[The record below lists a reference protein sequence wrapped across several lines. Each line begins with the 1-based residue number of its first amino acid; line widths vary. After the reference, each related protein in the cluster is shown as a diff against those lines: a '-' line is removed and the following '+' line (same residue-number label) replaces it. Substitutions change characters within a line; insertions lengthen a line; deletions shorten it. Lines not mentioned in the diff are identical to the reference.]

1 MRSIVPR
8 HIHPRAETPLQPTS
22 TLPSGGSTPTSLQAL
37 SSEIDNL
44 QAEILRS
51 EEQLAALRSSV
62 DNLVSTSNTLTA
74 NPLPE
79 ITGQATSSLVSAAA
93 TATASSGCVTSGIY
107 MTGACAS
114 VYDPSTT
121 PADPATT
128 ITPTASPIPA
138 GPPPT
143 SHANR
148 TRYKFNP
155 QASDNVAVYYGQTPN
170 TTAAGLGELCRNPN
184 VDLVLLAFVTAFFAA
199 HDQPRVNFGAACD
212 APSAAQLA
220 SAPDLLDCPRL
231 AADIKSCQRLGKP
244 VLVSL
249 GGYIASTSLSST
261 AQAKRLAATLW
272 DLFGAGTA
280 TPDLRPFRDAVVD
293 GFDFDNESGHPAFY
307 NTLAT
312 ALRTHMAKD
321 PGKRY
326 YISAAPQCPIPDAS
340 LPLRLLRSADF
351 VWVQFYNNPA
361 CNLDSEGFAAAF
373 EAWVAL
379 LRGGSGSGSGDGK
392 GRRKKPRVYIGAGS
406 FEGAGSGYVPG
417 VELPGRVA
425 QVKEGV
431 GGGRLGGMMLWDGLA
446 GVGNVD
452 ESGMGYLHYAKGA
465 VAG

>member
-44 QAEILRS
+44 QVEILRS

-62 DNLVSTSNTLTA
+62 DNLISTLATPAATPSPSVA
-74 NPLPE
+74 
-79 ITGQATSSLVSAAA
+79 GQAAASLERA
-93 TATASSGCVTSGIY
+93 TTTASSGCVTSGIY

-114 VYDPSTT
+114 AYDTSTT
-121 PADPATT
+121 PAYPGTT
-128 ITPTASPIPA
+128 DGPTASPIPA
-138 GPPPT
+138 TPAPA

-231 AADIKSCQRLGKP
+231 AAEIKSCQRLGKP

-261 AQAKRLAATLW
+261 AQAKRVAATLW

-293 GFDFDNESGHPAFY
+293 GFDLDNESGHPAFY

-379 LRGGSGSGSGDGK
+379 LRDGSGVGDGK

-417 VELPGRVA
+417 VELAGRVA
-425 QVKEGV
+425 QVKGGV
-431 GGGRLGGMMLWDGLA
+431 GGGRLGGMM
-446 GVGNVD
+446 
-452 ESGMGYLHYAKGA
+452 
-465 VAG
+465 